1 MKELKQTLGKTYEI
15 SSDRVD
21 FLERYDLRHLM
32 NDFHDIAGKQATE
45 YGVDADA
52 IAAKYYAMWVVT
64 RVRIEF
70 YGSMPRWKDTVSAET
85 YPLMPGIVRMERE
98 AVFRRAGGTP
108 FAMLGS
114 EWCVLDRA
122 TGRPKRPVSVGYP
135 VDVPHKARA
144 VLSDY
149 TPMRFQ
155 TDERDFAFSHV
166 ARVSD
171 LDLNG
176 HFNNVAYIT
185 LGLDA
190 FSSAELSADMLRYEI
205 AFRAQSYEGEELRVF
220 RRRAEDGS
228 WLVYCDKRDG
238 TRVFESLIRLAPRG

>member
-1 MKELKQTLGKTYEI
+1 MLTPKQYKLLMFIDNFIKENGCCPSYEEMKEAVGIRSKSGIHALIEELTE
-15 SSDRVD
+15 RD
-21 FLERYDLRHLM
+21 FIKKM
-32 NDFHDIAGKQATE
+32 
-45 YGVDADA
+45 
-52 IAAKYYAMWVVT
+52 
-64 RVRIEF
+64 
-70 YGSMPRWKDTVSAET
+70 
-85 YPLMPGIVRMERE
+85 
-98 AVFRRAGGTP
+98 
-108 FAMLGS
+108 
-114 EWCVLDRA
+114 
-122 TGRPKRPVSVGYP
+122 
-135 VDVPHKARA
+135 PHKARA

-166 ARVSD
+166 ARVSG

-238 TRVFESLIRLAPRG
+238 TRVFESLIRLAPRA

>member
-1 MKELKQTLGKTYEI
+1 MTESGQNFGKTYEI

-32 NDFHDIAGKQATE
+32 NDFHDIAGKQSTE

-52 IAAKYYAMWVVT
+52 VAQRCNGMWVVT
-64 RVRIEF
+64 RVRIRLI
-70 YGSMPRWKDTVSAET
+70 GKMPRWKDVVRAET
-85 YPLMPGIVRMERE
+85 YPLAPGLVRMERE
-98 AVFRRAGGTP
+98 AVFRRADGEP

-114 EWCVLDRA
+114 EWCVLDKT
-122 TGRPKRPVSVGYP
+122 TGRPKRISETGYP
-135 VDVPHKARA
+135 ADVPHGIRA
-144 VLSDY
+144 VDTDY
-149 TPMRFQ
+149 TPMRFA
-155 TDERDFAFSHV
+155 TDECDFAFSHV

-190 FSSAELSADMLRYEI
+190 FSSAELSADISRYEI
-205 AFRAQSYEGEELRVF
+205 AFRSQCYEGDVLRVY
-220 RRRAEDGS
+220 RRRAGS
-228 WLVYCDKRDG
+228 GWLVYCDKDG
-238 TRVFESLIRLAPRG
+238 VRVFESLVSFAE